1 MMSFAYKVDEL
12 LALRDSVSE
21 SAVSIEKFPD
31 EDVIRGQCQACPPL
45 PFTFHL
51 SPLTFH
57 LSYQGTSSLGST
69 SRIRPNLPM
78 LESTYPVTLLYG
90 GARSLPYYYR
100 YTNSSG

>member
-31 EDVIRGQCQACPPL
+31 EDVIRGQCQARPPL
-45 PFTFHL
+45 PFTF
-51 SPLTFH
+51 TFH
-57 LSYQGTSSLGST
+57 LSYHGTSYLGST

-78 LESTYPVTLLYG
+78 LASTYAVKLLYG
-90 GARSLPYYYR
+90 GTRSLPYYYR
-100 YTNSSG
+100 YTNSSD

>member
-51 SPLTFH
+51 SPFTFPIKEHH
-57 LSYQGTSSLGST
+57 LLAA
-69 SRIRPNLPM
+69 RPAYVPIF
-78 LESTYPVTLLYG
+78 PC
-90 GARSLPYYYR
+90 
-100 YTNSSG
+100 